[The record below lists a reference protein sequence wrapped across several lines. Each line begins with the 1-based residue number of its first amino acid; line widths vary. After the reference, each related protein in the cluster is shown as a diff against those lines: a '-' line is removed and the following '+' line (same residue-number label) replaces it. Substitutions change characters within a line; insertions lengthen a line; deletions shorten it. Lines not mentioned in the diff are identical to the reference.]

1 MNRLIQSNQQLI
13 GLSITLLLASLP
25 LPFAFINIAFGLLV
39 LAVILNY
46 KQLHFKFSYALL
58 IPIVY
63 YFLCVGSL
71 SWTIEAKETGKYLS
85 KGLFFLALPI
95 LFSFVPKL
103 KIEKRQVIFNNYSY
117 LMTIATIFY
126 LLRALYR
133 FIKTGE
139 SHYFF
144 YHDLVTLEV
153 NAIYISL
160 FVSFA
165 FINLF
170 VKKNKNGYDYL
181 AIFLLFSVLILL
193 SSKNVIFITLLSVV
207 VSFFFKNSILKKK
220 NFLLIL
226 GALVILMIPLSSKL
240 KERFDLEIQNTTQN
254 ITLEN
259 GIVNVSIKNAWE
271 QKTFGAEYYLNG
283 TAFRLYQIR
292 LFKEFLEENNM
303 FWTGLGASAAQG
315 KIIEKQRNN
324 KLVDYFGKLNFHN
337 QYIQSF
343 AELGLFGFVLLL
355 TMVIFNWVVAI
366 RNKDFIYLFFTIL
379 TTSIMFTE
387 SLFQRQRGVVF
398 FVLLYCIFHTISY
411 ETKNRVAKEKQ

>member
-1 MNRLIQSNQQLI
+1 MNKLIQSNQKLI

-58 IPIVY
+58 IPVVY

-71 SWTIEAKETGKYLS
+71 SWTIEAKETSKYLS

-95 LFSFVPKL
+95 LFSFLPKL
-103 KIEKRQVIFNNYSY
+103 KIEKRQAIFNNYSY

-160 FVSFA
+160 FISFA

-170 VKKNKNGYDYL
+170 IKKNKQWYDFL
-181 AIFLLFSVLILL
+181 AVFLLFAFLILL
-193 SSKNVIFITLLSVV
+193 SSKNVIIITILGII
-207 VSFFFKNSILKKK
+207 VSFCYNKSILKKK
-220 NFLLIL
+220 NILLIL
-226 GALVILMIPLSSKL
+226 AVFFILMIPLGSKI
-240 KERFDLEIQNTTQN
+240 KERFDLEIQNTTEN
-254 ITLEN
+254 VKLEN
-259 GIVNVSIKNAWE
+259 GIINVSIENAWE
-271 QKTFGAEYYLNG
+271 QDSFGPQYYFNG

-292 LFKEFLEENNM
+292 LFKEFLNEDHI
-303 FWTGLGASAAQG
+303 FWTGYGASASQD
-315 KIIEKQRNN
+315 KIIEKQKIN
-324 KLVDYFGKLNFHN
+324 KLVEYYGTLNFHN

-343 AELGLFGFVLLL
+343 AELGIIGVILLCL
-355 TMVIFNWVVAI
+355 MVVFNWIKAI
-366 RNKDFIYLFFTIL
+366 KNRDFVFLFFTIL

-387 SLFQRQRGVVF
+387 SLFHRQRGIVF
-398 FVLLYCIFHTISY
+398 FILLYCIFHSTLNK
-411 ETKNRVAKEKQ
+411 KNTL

>member
-46 KQLHFKFSYALL
+46 KQLHFKFSFALL
-58 IPIVY
+58 VPVLY
-63 YFLCVGSL
+63 YILCVLSL
-71 SWTIEAKETGKYLS
+71 LWTVETKETSKYLS
-85 KGLFFLALPI
+85 KGLFFIALPI
-95 LFSFVPKL
+95 VFSFLPQF
-103 KIEKRQVIFNNYSY
+103 EKEQRQKIFNNYSY
-117 LMTIATIFY
+117 LMTLIAVFY

-133 FIKTGE
+133 FVQTGE

-144 YHDLVTLEV
+144 YHDLVTLKV

-254 ITLEN
+254 VTLEN